1 MEILK
6 ENSKLPQDV
15 SLILGFFD
23 GVHAG
28 HKNVINNTP
37 ENKKVL
43 VTFSSSPAEYFGKKF
58 NYIYSREYNYKL
70 IEKTGVDYIYE
81 QDFSQI
87 AKLTATEYIEKL
99 VSLFKPKSITTGF
112 NHTFGANKQ
121 GNPDFLTQHQ
131 TNFKYYCTEATI
143 IDNDI
148 VSSTLIKNKLENGDI
163 KDANKLLTRNFVIES
178 RVIEGAKLGRK
189 IGFPT
194 ANMKYPEQI
203 IRIPYGV
210 YKVKVFDKPAI
221 MNWGTKPTIGSEEL
235 LEIHI
240 PNFEENLYNK
250 NLPVEILTKIRNE
263 QKFKNLDELK
273 AQIEKDVKE
282 CLK

>member
-6 ENSKLPQDV
+6 ENTKLPQEV

-28 HKNVINNTP
+28 HQNVINNTP

-43 VTFSSSPAEYFGKKF
+43 VTFSSSPAEYFGKDF
-58 NYIYSREYNYKL
+58 CYIYPREYNYRL
-70 IEKTGVDYIYE
+70 LERTGVDYIYE

-87 AKLTATEYIEKL
+87 AKLTAEEYLEKL
-99 VSLFKPKSITTGF
+99 IRLFKPKSITTGF

-131 TNFKYYCTEATI
+131 TSFKYYCTEATI

-148 VSSTLIKNKLENGDI
+148 VSSTLIKNKLDNGDI
-163 KDANKLLTRNFVIES
+163 ENANKLLTKNFVIES
-178 RVIEGAKLGRK
+178 QVIEGAKLGRK

-194 ANMKYPEQI
+194 ANMKYPEKI
-203 IRIPYGV
+203 VKIPYGV
-210 YKVKVFDKPAI
+210 YKVRAFNKPAI
-221 MNWGTKPTIGSEEL
+221 MNWGIKPTIGSEEL

-240 PNFEENLYNK
+240 PNFEQNLYNK
-250 NLPVEILTKIRNE
+250 NLQIEILSRIRDE
-263 QKFKNLDELK
+263 QKFENIDDLK
-273 AQIEKDVKE
+273 AQIKKDVTE